1 MTGGRPLRFLAIV
14 LGGWIGMRTLALLQA
29 GDLPLA
35 PLAGPVEH
43 IVAALGIGP
52 AEAAA
57 RAPLPTSGATPVPR
71 PNRTPIA
78 PPPLLSRMP
87 TAATRTDGDRP
98 TPATTTPTP
107 TPRQTPPPPLL
118 PLATPAAITPRGPS
132 RLAGS
137 VWGITRDGGIGQ
149 ASGGQLGGSQAG
161 IRVTYALGASRR
173 VALAARFSTPLAGRG
188 AEAAL
193 GLDWQP
199 TRLPIHLLAERRIA
213 IDGGRGG
220 TMLGL
225 VGGYGPAPIAGPVT
239 VEGYGQAGLIS
250 RDGTEA
256 FVDGALRLAH
266 PIARRGKARLD
277 VGIGTWGG
285 AQRGTARLDI
295 GPSLGLVVPVANHSL
310 RLTADWRQ
318 RIAGNARPDS
328 GPALSIG
335 TNF

>member
-1 MTGGRPLRFLAIV
+1 P
-14 LGGWIGMRTLALLQA
+14 
-29 GDLPLA
+29 
-35 PLAGPVEH
+35 
-43 IVAALGIGP
+43 
-52 AEAAA
+52 
-57 RAPLPTSGATPVPR
+57 
-71 PNRTPIA
+71 
-78 PPPLLSRMP
+78 SRIP
-87 TAATRTDGDRP
+87 TAAARTDGDRP
-98 TPATTTPTP
+98 APATTTT
-107 TPRQTPPPPLL
+107 TPRPTPPPPLL
-118 PLATPAAITPRGPS
+118 PLATPAAIIPRGPS

-161 IRVTYALGASRR
+161 IRVTYALGTSRR
-173 VALAARFSTPLAGRG
+173 IALAARFSTPLAGRG

-213 IDGGRGG
+213 LDGGRGG
-220 TMLGL
+220 TTLGL
-225 VGGYGPAPIAGPVT
+225 VGGYGPAPVAGPVT
-239 VEGYGQAGLIS
+239 VEGYGQAGLIA

-266 PIARRGKARLD
+266 PVAHRGKARLD

-285 AQRGTARLDI
+285 AQRGAARLDI
-295 GPSLGLVVPVANHSL
+295 GPSLGFVVPVANHNL

>member
-14 LGGWIGMRTLALLQA
+14 LGGWIGMRTLALFQT

-43 IVAALGIGP
+43 IVAALGIEP

-57 RAPLPTSGATPVPR
+57 RAPLPTSGATPTPR
-71 PNRTPIA
+71 PNRPRIA
-78 PPPLLSRMP
+78 PPPILLRMP
-87 TAATRTDGDRP
+87 TAVARTDGDRP
-98 TPATTTPTP
+98 APATTTTP
-107 TPRQTPPPPLL
+107 QPTPPPPLL

-173 VALAARFSTPLAGRG
+173 VALAARLSTPLVGRG

-213 IDGGRGG
+213 IDGGRNG
-220 TMLGL
+220 TMLGF
-225 VGGYGPAPIAGPVT
+225 VGGYGPAPIAGAVT
-239 VEGYGQAGLIS
+239 VEGYGQAGLIA

-285 AQRGTARLDI
+285 AQRGAARLDI

-318 RIAGNARPDS
+318 RIAGDARPDS

>member
-14 LGGWIGMRTLALLQA
+14 LGGWIGMRTLALFQT
-29 GDLPLA
+29 GELPLA

-43 IVAALGIGP
+43 IAAALGIGP

-57 RAPLPTSGATPVPR
+57 RAPLPTSGATPIPR
-71 PNRTPIA
+71 PYRPPSA
-78 PPPLLSRMP
+78 PPPPLSGIP
-87 TAATRTDGDRP
+87 TAAARTDGDRP
-98 TPATTTPTP
+98 APDTTMTTPRP
-107 TPRQTPPPPLL
+107 TPPPPPPLL

-137 VWGITRDGGIGQ
+137 VWGITRRGGIGQ
-149 ASGGQLGGSQAG
+149 ASGGQLGGLQAG

-173 VALAARFSTPLAGRG
+173 VALAARLSTPLAGRG

-225 VGGYGPAPIAGPVT
+225 VGGYGPAPVAGPVT
-239 VEGYGQAGLIS
+239 VEGYGQAGLIA

-256 FVDGALRLAH
+256 FIDGALRLAH

-277 VGIGTWGG
+277 AGIGAWGG
-285 AQRGTARLDI
+285 AQRGAARLDI
-295 GPSLGLVVPVANHSL
+295 GPSLGLVVPVANHNL

>member
-14 LGGWIGMRTLALLQA
+14 LGGWIGMRTLALLQT
-29 GDLPLA
+29 GELPLA

-43 IVAALGIGP
+43 IVAALGVGT
-52 AEAAA
+52 AEAAG
-57 RAPLPTSGATPVPR
+57 RSPLPMRGATPIPR
-71 PNRTPIA
+71 PNPTQIAA
-78 PPPLLSRMP
+78 PPPLSRIP
-87 TAATRTDGDRP
+87 TAATQTDGDRP
-98 TPATTTPTP
+98 APAMTTTPTP
-107 TPRQTPPPPLL
+107 RPTPPPPLL
-118 PLATPAAITPRGPS
+118 PLATPAATTPRGPS

-173 VALAARFSTPLAGRG
+173 IALAARLSTPLAGRG

-239 VEGYGQAGLIS
+239 VEGYGQAGLIA

-266 PIARRGKARLD
+266 PVAHRGKARLD

-285 AQRGTARLDI
+285 AQRGAARLDI
-295 GPSLGLVVPVANHSL
+295 GPSLGLVVPVANHNL

>member
-14 LGGWIGMRTLALLQA
+14 LGGWIGMRTLALFQT

-35 PLAGPVEH
+35 PLTNPVEH

-57 RAPLPTSGATPVPR
+57 RPPLPTSGATPVPR
-71 PNRTPIA
+71 PNRPPIA
-78 PPPLLSRMP
+78 PPPAPSCIP
-87 TAATRTDGDRP
+87 TAAARTDGDRP
-98 TPATTTPTP
+98 APATTTT
-107 TPRQTPPPPLL
+107 TLHATPPPPLL

-173 VALAARFSTPLAGRG
+173 IALATRLSTPLAGRG

-199 TRLPIHLLAERRIA
+199 T
-213 IDGGRGG
+213 
-220 TMLGL
+220 
-225 VGGYGPAPIAGPVT
+225 
-239 VEGYGQAGLIS
+239 
-250 RDGTEA
+250 
-256 FVDGALRLAH
+256 
-266 PIARRGKARLD
+266 
-277 VGIGTWGG
+277 
-285 AQRGTARLDI
+285 
-295 GPSLGLVVPVANHSL
+295 
-310 RLTADWRQ
+310 
-318 RIAGNARPDS
+318 
-328 GPALSIG
+328 
-335 TNF
+335 

>member
-14 LGGWIGMRTLALLQA
+14 LGGWIGMRTLALFQT

-35 PLAGPVEH
+35 PLTNPVEH

-57 RAPLPTSGATPVPR
+57 RPPLPTSGATPVPR
-71 PNRTPIA
+71 PNRPPIA
-78 PPPLLSRMP
+78 PPPAPSCIP
-87 TAATRTDGDRP
+87 TAAARTDGDRP
-98 TPATTTPTP
+98 APATTTT
-107 TPRQTPPPPLL
+107 TLHATPPPPLL

-161 IRVTYALGASRR
+161 IRVTYALGTSRR
-173 VALAARFSTPLAGRG
+173 VALAARLSTPLAGRG
-188 AEAAL
+188 AEAAV

-213 IDGGRGG
+213 LDGGRGG

-225 VGGYGPAPIAGPVT
+225 VGGYGPAPVAGPVT
-239 VEGYGQAGLIS
+239 VEGYGQAGLIA
-250 RDGTEA
+250 RDGTET

-266 PIARRGKARLD
+266 PVARRGKVRLD
-277 VGIGTWGG
+277 VGIGAWGG
-285 AQRGTARLDI
+285 AQRGAARLDI
-295 GPSLGLVVPVANHSL
+295 GPSLGLILPVANRSL

-318 RIAGNARPDS
+318 RIAGDARPDS

>member
-14 LGGWIGMRTLALLQA
+14 LGGWIGMRTLALFQT

-57 RAPLPTSGATPVPR
+57 RSPLPTSEATPVPR

-78 PPPLLSRMP
+78 APPPRSRIP
-87 TAATRTDGDRP
+87 TAAARTDGDRP

-107 TPRQTPPPPLL
+107 RPTQPPPLL

-173 VALAARFSTPLAGRG
+173 VALATRLSTPLAGRG

-239 VEGYGQAGLIS
+239 VEGYGQAGLIA

-285 AQRGTARLDI
+285 AQRGAARLDV

-318 RIAGNARPDS
+318 RIAGDARPDS

>member
-35 PLAGPVEH
+35 PLANPVEH
-43 IVAALGIGP
+43 IVAALGIGT
-52 AEAAA
+52 AEAAP
-57 RAPLPTSGATPVPR
+57 RPPLPMTGATPTPR
-71 PNRTPIA
+71 PNHTPIA
-78 PPPLLSRMP
+78 SPLTLSRIP
-87 TAATRTDGDRP
+87 AAAARTEGDRP
-98 TPATTTPTP
+98 APATTT
-107 TPRQTPPPPLL
+107 TPRPTPPPLL
-118 PLATPAAITPRGPS
+118 PLATPVTITPRGPS
-132 RLAGS
+132 RLSGS
-137 VWGITRDGGIGQ
+137 IWGITRGGGIGQ

-161 IRVTYALGASRR
+161 IRVTYALGTSRR
-173 VALAARFSTPLAGRG
+173 VALAARLSTPLAGRG
-188 AEAAL
+188 AEAAV

-213 IDGGRGG
+213 LDGGRGG

-225 VGGYGPAPIAGPVT
+225 VGGYGPAPIAGAVT
-239 VEGYGQAGLIS
+239 VEGYGQAGLIA

-266 PIARRGKARLD
+266 PVMRRGKARLD
-277 VGIGTWGG
+277 VGVGAWGG
-285 AQRGTARLDI
+285 AQRGAARLDI

-318 RIAGNARPDS
+318 RIAGDARPDS